1 MTIIVYDG
9 KYLYADR
16 KCYASGEHTYDSV
29 KLKGVNHG
37 NVVLHYAFSGSYAD
51 CAIGEKVVESNF
63 DPDVCRW
70 AYERL
75 GHDNL
80 QDMFYG
86 ILVESRSHWVKHKVF
101 LVNYAGDKCEMLPDQ
116 FIAIGANSKTLLDVE
131 RTARH
136 YGEEPVPTEDLIRFA
151 FDGSGLT
158 QKGFIIDRIDLR
170 TNEYEEV

>member
-16 KCYASGEHTYDSV
+16 KCYNSGEHTYDSL
-29 KLKGVNHG
+29 KLKSVIHG
-37 NVVLHYAFSGSYAD
+37 NTLLHYAFSGSFAD

-63 DPDVCRW
+63 DPDVCHW

-86 ILVESRSHWVKHKVF
+86 IVVESRSHWENPKVF

-131 RTARH
+131 RTVRR
-136 YGEEPVPTEDLIRFA
+136 YSENPVSTANLIRFA
-151 FDGSGLT
+151 YEGSGFT
-158 QKGFIIDRIDLR
+158 QIGFVIDRVNVR
-170 TNEYEEV
+170 TGEYEEM

>member
-9 KYLYADR
+9 KHLYADR
-16 KCYASGEHTYDSV
+16 KCYAGGEHTYDSV
-29 KLKGVNHG
+29 KLKSITYGRK
-37 NVVLHYAFSGSYAD
+37 VLHYAFSGSYAD
-51 CAIGEKVVESNF
+51 CAIAEKVVESDF
-63 DPDVCRW
+63 DPNVCQW

-86 ILVESRSHWVKHKVF
+86 IVVESNLDQQSHKVF

-136 YGEEPVPTEDLIRFA
+136 YSEEPVPTDELIRFA

-158 QKGFIIDRIDLR
+158 QKGFIIDRVNLR
-170 TNEYEEV
+170 TGEYEEV